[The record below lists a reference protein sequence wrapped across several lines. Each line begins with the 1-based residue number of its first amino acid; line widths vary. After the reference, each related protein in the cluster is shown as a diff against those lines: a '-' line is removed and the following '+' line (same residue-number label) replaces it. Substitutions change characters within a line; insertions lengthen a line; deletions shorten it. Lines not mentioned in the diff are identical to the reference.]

1 MDGINHCYLLD
12 ASDDND
18 GASPSF
24 LSICCFGGI
33 CNNDCDL
40 VDFSFA
46 WVLCVSER
54 CVCCWFS
61 GFFRWRDGSVF
72 ERWWEIDV
80 VGRYKISV
88 LVRVSDGRFSSGSF
102 ERTVLLGCDV
112 ESIFDDKEEF
122 VIISIGLA

>member
-1 MDGINHCYLLD
+1 MQLTHNEEKNTKDALTGDTIFREKKKDNVLQKQLEIFYLTANIVCHLNLFFLLDGINHCYLLD

-54 CVCCWFS
+54 CVCC
-61 GFFRWRDGSVF
+61 
-72 ERWWEIDV
+72 
-80 VGRYKISV
+80 
-88 LVRVSDGRFSSGSF
+88 
-102 ERTVLLGCDV
+102 
-112 ESIFDDKEEF
+112 
-122 VIISIGLA
+122 